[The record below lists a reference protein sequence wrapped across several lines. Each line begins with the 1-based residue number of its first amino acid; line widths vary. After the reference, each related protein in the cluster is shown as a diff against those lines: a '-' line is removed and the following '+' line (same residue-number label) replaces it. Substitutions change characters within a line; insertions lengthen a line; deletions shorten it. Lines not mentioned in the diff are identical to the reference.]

1 MEKNL
6 EYEYLDR
13 EPKADDV
20 VECLENY
27 SDQFTKGKLYICIK
41 VLEKYVFVDIDDTG
55 SRTNAYDRK
64 IFKVVNSKPG
74 SEAKVGDTCIV
85 YGSNDGAENV
95 SIGDI
100 VTLLEECNG
109 NGDNGFKCHHNLS
122 NQVNKNNLIV
132 ICKKESNKNKEID
145 LRKTWCI
152 ANVPNHD
159 KLRLLGYDPKPVGR
173 HRCGDYYH
181 ILNSYEIYDSNVFN
195 RDFKQVELNE
205 DNEFVYVKEKEDD
218 RNESSSNIIEK
229 ELNEDNSFTKYGFE
243 KIKD

>member
-122 NQVNKNNLIV
+122 N
-132 ICKKESNKNKEID
+132 
-145 LRKTWCI
+145 
-152 ANVPNHD
+152 
-159 KLRLLGYDPKPVGR
+159 
-173 HRCGDYYH
+173 
-181 ILNSYEIYDSNVFN
+181 
-195 RDFKQVELNE
+195 
-205 DNEFVYVKEKEDD
+205 
-218 RNESSSNIIEK
+218 
-229 ELNEDNSFTKYGFE
+229 
-243 KIKD
+243 